1 MSFLKQKN
9 AVYSVSFSEA
19 TDEKPPPSPPP
30 PFSDGSIA
38 LTNSSGTIGTFNRP
52 RVRSDAK
59 GGTIIEGE
67 NPHADGYFDAQGRYI
82 RSHGL
87 HWIITGLFVVGDLAG
102 GGLVALPT
110 AMIQSGFYYGMVG
123 ILVMCFVA
131 GYTSYALGVS
141 WMILLRRWPEYRSHT
156 RKPYPEL
163 AYRACGAR
171 VKFITSA
178 SILVTQFGV
187 SVVYLLLSAKNIRD
201 FVETFFHKSFS
212 YCYVIMIVA
221 LVLTPVM
228 FLKSPADFWAAV
240 VLAMFTTS
248 AAVMLIIIGASM
260 DHEAC
265 APHKDMPDFHPV
277 NYFLALGTLIFSFGG
292 HAAFPTIQHDMRRPA
307 EFTKST
313 VLAFIVTGI
322 MYLPVCA
329 IAYATYGDSLRD
341 SIINSLQVEW
351 IQRTVNLL
359 ITIHCILTLTIV
371 INPIMQES
379 EEFFKVPQEFGRKRV
394 IVRCSMLFLVVFVAE
409 SIPTFGPLLDLVGGS
424 TLTMTRHSF
433 LLSFNQFNRID
444 CSIIFPCI
452 FYLYL
457 DAIDRKTREK
467 GDIGEAEPVTFKE
480 VIRGTDRVTLG
491 ICCFIIVVGTVG
503 GAAATF
509 SAINGL
515 STTHFVPPCYLQP
528 FLHHADDAA
537 ASTSSINCC
546 GHFQNVTAREG
557 IVCSTADMKFYG

>member
-19 TDEKPPPSPPP
+19 ADEKPPPSPPP

-38 LTNSSGTIGTFNRP
+38 LTSSSGTIGTFNRP

-87 HWIITGLFVVGDLAG
+87 HWIITGLFVVG
-102 GGLVALPT
+102 
-110 AMIQSGFYYGMVG
+110 FYYGMVG

-131 GYTSYALGVS
+131 GYTSYALGLS

-265 APHKDMPDFHPV
+265 APHKDMPEFHPV

-292 HAAFPTIQHDMRRPA
+292 HAAFP
-307 EFTKST
+307 
-313 VLAFIVTGI
+313 
-322 MYLPVCA
+322 
-329 IAYATYGDSLRD
+329 
-341 SIINSLQVEW
+341 
-351 IQRTVNLL
+351 
-359 ITIHCILTLTIV
+359 
-371 INPIMQES
+371 
-379 EEFFKVPQEFGRKRV
+379 
-394 IVRCSMLFLVVFVAE
+394 
-409 SIPTFGPLLDLVGGS
+409 
-424 TLTMTRHSF
+424 
-433 LLSFNQFNRID
+433 
-444 CSIIFPCI
+444 IIFPCI